1 MKQILSLCLLCI
13 FSIGFSQDSDWQTYY
28 EKSGF
33 KETPRYDQTVEY
45 CKKLAS
51 ASPWIKYVSFGVSP
65 QGRDLPLLIVDR
77 NGNFTPLKVHRSGNA
92 VLLIEAGIHPGEI
105 DGKDAGLMFIR
116 DIAIYK
122 KYEDLLNHVTI
133 LFIPIFNV
141 DGHERFSA
149 YNRINQNGPKEMGW
163 RTTAQNLN
171 LNRDFL
177 KADTPEMK
185 AWLKM
190 FNKWLPDFFVD
201 IHATDGAD
209 FQYVMT
215 YALETFGN
223 MDDGLTTW
231 AENEYLKVME
241 EDMEKA
247 GYPIFPYVAFRR
259 WHDPKS
265 GLRSMLSAPRLS
277 QGYTAIQNRIG
288 FLIENHMLK
297 DYKTRVSATYEALI
311 ITCEILNKEYEK
323 LIMLNKIADEYS
335 AGSEFR
341 SKKFPIDFRAS
352 NDSIMVDFKGFE
364 YEVERSNLSG
374 GNWFKYSDKPVDFKL
389 PYFNNQNPVV
399 EVDLPEAYIIP
410 PEWIDVIER
419 LELHGIKYSQ
429 LDEPVVIPV
438 KTYKFKNVSWRQL
451 PYEGRH
457 PVSFDY
463 DEIIEEREFSAG
475 SVVIDMNQRTA
486 RVIAHI
492 LEPKAPDS
500 YLYWGFFDAIFEQ
513 KEYAESYVM
522 ESLAR
527 KMLVEDPELKKE
539 FDQMKTNNPDFA
551 NNFWAILNW
560 FYSKTPYWDQKK
572 NVYPVGKIYD
582 REVIIL
588 NLNRFTK

>member
-1 MKQILSLCLLCI
+1 MMKQILSLCLLFI
-13 FSIGFSQDSDWQTYY
+13 FSVGFSQDSEWQTYY

-33 KETPRYDQTVEY
+33 KETPRYKQTVEY
-45 CKKLAS
+45 CKKLAD
-51 ASPWIKYVSFGVSP
+51 ASPWIKYISFGVSP
-65 QGRDLPLLIVDR
+65 QGRELPLLIVDR

-116 DIAIYK
+116 DIAIHK
-122 KYEDLLNHVTI
+122 KYEVLLDHVTI

-215 YALETFGN
+215 YGLETFGN
-223 MDDGLTTW
+223 MDDGLTAW
-231 AENEYLKVME
+231 AELEYLKVME

-265 GLRSMLSAPRLS
+265 GLRSMLSTPRLS
-277 QGYTAIQNRIG
+277 QGYSAIQNRIG

-311 ITCEILNKEYEK
+311 ITCKFLNKEYEK

-352 NDSIMVDFKGFE
+352 NDSIVVDFKGFE

-438 KTYKFKNVSWRQL
+438 KTYKFKNVSWQQL

-527 KMLVEDPELKKE
+527 KMLAEDPELKKE

-582 REVIIL
+582 IEVI
-588 NLNRFTK
+588 K

>member
-1 MKQILSLCLLCI
+1 
-13 FSIGFSQDSDWQTYY
+13 
-28 EKSGF
+28 
-33 KETPRYDQTVEY
+33 
-45 CKKLAS
+45 
-51 ASPWIKYVSFGVSP
+51 
-65 QGRDLPLLIVDR
+65 
-77 NGNFTPLKVHRSGNA
+77 
-92 VLLIEAGIHPGEI
+92 
-105 DGKDAGLMFIR
+105 
-116 DIAIYK
+116 
-122 KYEDLLNHVTI
+122 
-133 LFIPIFNV
+133 
-141 DGHERFSA
+141 
-149 YNRINQNGPKEMGW
+149 GPKEMGW

-190 FNKWLPDFFVD
+190 FNEWLPDFFVD

-215 YALETFGN
+215 YGLETFGN
-223 MDDGLTTW
+223 MDDGLTAW
-231 AENEYLKVME
+231 AELEYLKVME

-265 GLRSMLSAPRLS
+265 GLRSMLSTPRLS
-277 QGYTAIQNRIG
+277 QGYSAIQNRIG

-311 ITCEILNKEYEK
+311 ITCEILNKEYKK
-323 LIMLNKIADEYS
+323 LIMLNKKADEY
-335 AGSEFR
+335 AACKEFR

-389 PYFNNQNPVV
+389 PYFNDQKPVV

-410 PEWIDVIER
+410 PEWINIIEL

-438 KTYKFKNVSWRQL
+438 QTYKFKNVSWRQL

-463 DEIIEEREFSAG
+463 DEIFEEREFPAG

-527 KMLVEDPELKKE
+527 KMLAENPELKKE
-539 FDQMKTNNPDFA
+539 FEQMKTNNPDFA

-582 REVIIL
+582 R
-588 NLNRFTK
+588 

>member
-1 MKQILSLCLLCI
+1 MMKQILSLCLLFI
-13 FSIGFSQDSDWQTYY
+13 FSVGFSQDSEWQTYY

-33 KETPRYDQTVEY
+33 KETPRYKQTIEY
-45 CKKLAS
+45 CKKLAD

-65 QGRDLPLLIVDR
+65 RGRELPLLIIDR
-77 NGNFTPLKVHRSGNA
+77 NGNFTPLKVHKSCNA

-116 DIAIYK
+116 DIAIHK
-122 KYEDLLNHVTI
+122 KYEVLLDHVTI

-215 YALETFGN
+215 YGLETFGN
-223 MDDGLTTW
+223 MDDGLTAW
-231 AENEYLKVME
+231 AELEYLKVME

-265 GLRSMLSAPRLS
+265 GLRSMLSTPRLS
-277 QGYTAIQNRIG
+277 QGYSAIQNRIG

-311 ITCEILNKEYEK
+311 ITCKFLNKEYEK

-352 NDSIMVDFKGFE
+352 NDSIVVDFKGFE

-527 KMLVEDPELKKE
+527 KMLAEDPELKKE

-582 REVIIL
+582 IEVI
-588 NLNRFTK
+588 K

>member
-1 MKQILSLCLLCI
+1 MMKQILSLCLLCI
-13 FSIGFSQDSDWQTYY
+13 FSIGFSQDNDWQTYY

-33 KETPRYDQTVEY
+33 KETPRYKQTVEY
-45 CKKLAS
+45 CKKLTD
-51 ASPWIKYVSFGVSP
+51 ASPWIKYISFGVSP
-65 QGRDLPLLIVDR
+65 QGRELPLLIIDR
-77 NGNFTPLKVHRSGNA
+77 NENFTPLKVHKSGNA

-116 DIAIYK
+116 DIAIHK
-122 KYEDLLNHVTI
+122 KYEDLLDHVTI

-190 FNKWLPDFFVD
+190 FNRWLPDFFVD

-223 MDDGLTTW
+223 MDDGLTAW

-241 EDMEKA
+241 QDMEKA

-265 GLRSMLSAPRLS
+265 GLRSMLSPPRLS

-288 FLIENHMLK
+288 FLVENHMLK

-311 ITCEILNKEYEK
+311 ITCEILNKEYIK
-323 LIMLNKIADEYS
+323 LIMLNKKADEYS

-341 SKKFPIDFRAS
+341 SKIFPIDFRAS

-389 PYFNNQNPVV
+389 PYFNDQEPVV
-399 EVDLPEAYIIP
+399 EVNLPEAYIIP

-438 KTYKFKNVSWRQL
+438 KTYKFKDVNWRQL

-463 DEIIEEREFSAG
+463 DEIIEEREFPAG
-475 SVVIDMNQRTA
+475 SVLIDMNQRTA

-527 KMLVEDPELKKE
+527 KMLAEDPELKKE
-539 FDQMKTNNPDFA
+539 FEQKITNNPDFT

-582 REVIIL
+582 REVI
-588 NLNRFTK
+588 K

>member
-1 MKQILSLCLLCI
+1 MMKQILSLCLLFI
-13 FSIGFSQDSDWQTYY
+13 FSVGFSQDSEWQTYY

-33 KETPRYDQTVEY
+33 KETPRYKQTVEY
-45 CKKLAS
+45 CKKLAD
-51 ASPWIKYVSFGVSP
+51 ASPWIKYISFGVSP
-65 QGRDLPLLIVDR
+65 QGRELPLLIVDR

-116 DIAIYK
+116 DIAIHK
-122 KYEDLLNHVTI
+122 KYEDLLDHVTI

-215 YALETFGN
+215 YGLETFGN
-223 MDDGLTTW
+223 MDDGLTAW
-231 AENEYLKVME
+231 AELEYLKVME

-265 GLRSMLSAPRLS
+265 GLRSMLSTPRLS
-277 QGYTAIQNRIG
+277 QGYSAIQNRIG

-311 ITCEILNKEYEK
+311 ITCKFLNKEYEK

-352 NDSIMVDFKGFE
+352 NDSIVVDFKGFE

-527 KMLVEDPELKKE
+527 KMLAEDPELKKE

-582 REVIIL
+582 REVI
-588 NLNRFTK
+588 K

>member
-1 MKQILSLCLLCI
+1 MMKQILSLCLLCI
-13 FSIGFSQDSDWQTYY
+13 FSVGFSQDSEWQTYY

-33 KETPRYDQTVEY
+33 KETPQYKQTVEY
-45 CKKLAS
+45 CKKLAD

-65 QGRDLPLLIVDR
+65 QVPELPLLIVDR
-77 NGNFTPLKVHRSGNA
+77 NGNFTPLKVHKSGNA

-122 KYEDLLNHVTI
+122 KYEDLLDHVTI

-141 DGHERFSA
+141 DGHERFSQ

-215 YALETFGN
+215 YALETLGN
-223 MDDGLTTW
+223 MDDGLTAW

-241 EDMEKA
+241 EDMEIA

-265 GLRSMLSAPRLS
+265 GLRSMLSTPRLS
-277 QGYTAIQNRIG
+277 QGYSAIQNRVG

-297 DYKTRVSATYEALI
+297 DYKTRVSATYEALV
-311 ITCEILNKEYEK
+311 ITCEILNKEYIK
-323 LIMLNKIADEYS
+323 LVMLNKKADEYS

-341 SKKFPIDFRAS
+341 NKKFPIDFRAS
-352 NDSIMVDFKGFE
+352 NDSIMIDFKGFE
-364 YEVERSNLSG
+364 YEVVRSNLSG

-389 PYFNNQNPVV
+389 PYFNDQKPVV

-463 DEIIEEREFSAG
+463 DEITEEREFPAG

-527 KMLVEDPELKKE
+527 KMLAEDPELKKE
-539 FDQMKTNNPDFA
+539 FEQMKTNNPDFA

-582 REVIIL
+582 REVI
-588 NLNRFTK
+588 K

>member
-1 MKQILSLCLLCI
+1 MMKQILSLCLLFI
-13 FSIGFSQDSDWQTYY
+13 FSVGFSQDSEWQTYY

-33 KETPRYDQTVEY
+33 KETPRYKQTVEY
-45 CKKLAS
+45 CKKLAD
-51 ASPWIKYVSFGVSP
+51 ASPWIKYISFGVSP
-65 QGRDLPLLIVDR
+65 QGRELPLLIVDR

-116 DIAIYK
+116 DIAIHK
-122 KYEDLLNHVTI
+122 KYEDLLDHVTI

-215 YALETFGN
+215 YGLETFGN
-223 MDDGLTTW
+223 MDDGLTAW
-231 AENEYLKVME
+231 AELEYLKVME

-265 GLRSMLSAPRLS
+265 GLRSMLSTPRLS
-277 QGYTAIQNRIG
+277 QGYSAIQNRIG

-311 ITCEILNKEYEK
+311 ITCKFLNKEYEK

-527 KMLVEDPELKKE
+527 KMLAEDPELKKE
-539 FDQMKTNNPDFA
+539 FEQKKTNNPDFA

-582 REVIIL
+582 REVIKRL
-588 NLNRFTK
+588 NG

>member
-1 MKQILSLCLLCI
+1 MKKQILSLCLVCI
-13 FSIGFSQDSDWQTYY
+13 FSVGFSQDNDWHTYY

-33 KETPRYDQTVEY
+33 KETPRYKQTVEY
-45 CKKLAS
+45 CKKLAD
-51 ASPWIKYVSFGVSP
+51 ASPLIKYVSFGVSP
-65 QGRDLPLLIVDR
+65 QGRELPILIIDN
-77 NGNFTPLKVHRSGNA
+77 NGNFTPLKVHKSGNA
-92 VLLIEAGIHPGEI
+92 VFLIEAGIHPGEI

-116 DIAIYK
+116 DIAIFK
-122 KYEDLLNHVTI
+122 KYEDLLDHVTI

-141 DGHERFSA
+141 DGHERFGP

-215 YALETFGN
+215 YALEIWGN
-223 MDDGLTTW
+223 MDPGLTAW

-265 GLRSMLSAPRLS
+265 GLHSMLSPPRLS

-288 FLIENHMLK
+288 FLVENHMLK
-297 DYKTRVSATYEALI
+297 DYKTRVSATYETLV
-311 ITCEILNKEYEK
+311 ITCKILNKEYKK
-323 LIMLNKIADEYS
+323 LIMLNKKADEYS

-364 YEVERSNLSG
+364 YEVESSNLSG

-389 PYFNNQNPVV
+389 PYFNDQKPLVKV
-399 EVDLPEAYIIP
+399 ELPEAYIIP
-410 PEWIDVIER
+410 PEWIDIIER

-429 LDEPVVIPV
+429 LDEPIVIPV
-438 KTYKFKNVSWRQL
+438 KTYKFKDVSWRQF

-463 DEIIEEREFSAG
+463 DEIIEEREFPAG
-475 SVVIDMNQRTA
+475 SVVIDMNQRAA

-527 KMLVEDPELKKE
+527 KMLAEDPELKKE
-539 FDQMKTNNPDFA
+539 FEQKKINNPDFA
-551 NNFWAILNW
+551 NNFRAILNW

-572 NVYPVGKIYD
+572 NIYPVGKIYN
-582 REVIIL
+582 REMIKWL
-588 NLNRFTK
+588 DG

>member
-13 FSIGFSQDSDWQTYY
+13 FSVGFSQDAGWLTYY

-33 KETPRYDQTVEY
+33 KETPRYKQTVEY
-45 CKKLAS
+45 CEKLAD
-51 ASPWIKYVSFGVSP
+51 ASPWIKYVSFGISP
-65 QGRDLPLLIVDR
+65 QGRELPLLIVDR

-122 KYEDLLNHVTI
+122 KYEDLLDHVTI

-141 DGHERFSA
+141 DGHERFSQ

-190 FNKWLPDFFVD
+190 FNEWLPDFFVD

-215 YALETFGN
+215 YGLETFGN
-223 MDDGLTTW
+223 MDDGLTAW
-231 AENEYLKVME
+231 AELEYLKVME

-265 GLRSMLSAPRLS
+265 GLRSMLSTPRLS
-277 QGYTAIQNRIG
+277 QGYSAIQNRIG

-311 ITCEILNKEYEK
+311 ITCKFLNKEYEK

-389 PYFNNQNPVV
+389 PYFNDQKPVV

-410 PEWIDVIER
+410 PEWINIIEL

-438 KTYKFKNVSWRQL
+438 QTYKFKNVSWRQL

-463 DEIIEEREFSAG
+463 DEIFEEREFPAG

-527 KMLVEDPELKKE
+527 KMLAEDPELKKE
-539 FDQMKTNNPDFA
+539 FEQMKTNNPDFA

-582 REVIIL
+582 R
-588 NLNRFTK
+588 

>member
-13 FSIGFSQDSDWQTYY
+13 FSIGFSQNSDWQTYY

-33 KETPRYDQTVEY
+33 KETPRYKQTVEY
-45 CKKLAS
+45 CKKLAD

-65 QGRDLPLLIVDR
+65 QGRELPLLIIDR
-77 NGNFTPLKVHRSGNA
+77 NGNFTPLKVHKSGNA

-122 KYEDLLNHVTI
+122 KYENLLDHVTI

-141 DGHERFSA
+141 DGHERFSQ

-190 FNKWLPDFFVD
+190 FNEWLPDFFVD

-215 YALETFGN
+215 YGLETFGN
-223 MDDGLTTW
+223 MDDELTAW
-231 AENEYLKVME
+231 AELEYLKVME

-265 GLRSMLSAPRLS
+265 GLRSMSSTPRLS

-311 ITCEILNKEYEK
+311 ITCDILNKEYKK
-323 LIMLNKIADEYS
+323 LVMLNKKADEYS

-389 PYFNNQNPVV
+389 PYFNDQEPVV

-438 KTYKFKNVSWRQL
+438 KTYKFKNVSWRRL

-463 DEIIEEREFSAG
+463 DEIIEEREFPAG

-527 KMLVEDPELKKE
+527 KMLAEDPELKKE
-539 FDQMKTNNPDFA
+539 FEQMKTNNPDFA

-582 REVIIL
+582 REVI
-588 NLNRFTK
+588 K

>member
-1 MKQILSLCLLCI
+1 MMKQILSLCLLFI
-13 FSIGFSQDSDWQTYY
+13 FSVGFSQDSEWQTYY

-33 KETPRYDQTVEY
+33 KETPRYKQTVEY
-45 CKKLAS
+45 CKKLAD
-51 ASPWIKYVSFGVSP
+51 ASPWIKYISFGVSP
-65 QGRDLPLLIVDR
+65 QGRELPLLIVDR

-122 KYEDLLNHVTI
+122 KYEDLLDHVTI

-215 YALETFGN
+215 YGLETFGN
-223 MDDGLTTW
+223 MDDGLTAW
-231 AENEYLKVME
+231 AELEYLKVME

-265 GLRSMLSAPRLS
+265 GLRSMLSTPRLS
-277 QGYTAIQNRIG
+277 QGYSAIQNRIG

-311 ITCEILNKEYEK
+311 ITCKFLNKEYEK

-352 NDSIMVDFKGFE
+352 NDSIVVDFKGFE

-438 KTYKFKNVSWRQL
+438 KTYKFKNVSWQQL

-527 KMLVEDPELKKE
+527 KMLAEDPELKKE

-582 REVIIL
+582 REVI
-588 NLNRFTK
+588 K

>member
-1 MKQILSLCLLCI
+1 MKKQILSLCLVCI
-13 FSIGFSQDSDWQTYY
+13 FSVGFSQDNDWHTYY

-33 KETPRYDQTVEY
+33 KETPRYKQTVEY
-45 CKKLAS
+45 CKKLAD
-51 ASPWIKYVSFGVSP
+51 ASPLIKYVSFGVSP
-65 QGRDLPLLIVDR
+65 QGRELPILIIDN
-77 NGNFTPLKVHRSGNA
+77 NGNFTPLKVHKSGNA
-92 VLLIEAGIHPGEI
+92 VFLIEAGIHPGEI

-116 DIAIYK
+116 DIAIFK
-122 KYEDLLNHVTI
+122 KYEDLLDHVTI

-141 DGHERFSA
+141 DGHERFGP

-215 YALETFGN
+215 YALEIWGN
-223 MDDGLTTW
+223 MDPGLTAW

-265 GLRSMLSAPRLS
+265 GLHSMLSPPRLS

-288 FLIENHMLK
+288 FLVENHMLK
-297 DYKTRVSATYEALI
+297 DYKTRVSATYETLV
-311 ITCEILNKEYEK
+311 ITCKILNKEYKK
-323 LIMLNKIADEYS
+323 LIMLNKKADEYS

-364 YEVERSNLSG
+364 YEVESSNLSG

-389 PYFNNQNPVV
+389 PYFNDQKPLVKV
-399 EVDLPEAYIIP
+399 ELPEAYIIP
-410 PEWIDVIER
+410 PEWIDIIER

-429 LDEPVVIPV
+429 LDEPIVIPV
-438 KTYKFKNVSWRQL
+438 KTYKFKDVSWRQF

-463 DEIIEEREFSAG
+463 DEIIEEREFPAG
-475 SVVIDMNQRTA
+475 SVVIDMNQRAA

-527 KMLVEDPELKKE
+527 KMLAEDPELKKE
-539 FDQMKTNNPDFA
+539 FEQKKINNPDFA
-551 NNFWAILNW
+551 NNFRAILNW

-572 NVYPVGKIYD
+572 NIYPVGKIYN
-582 REVIIL
+582 REII
-588 NLNRFTK
+588 K

>member
-1 MKQILSLCLLCI
+1 MKQILSLCLLFI
-13 FSIGFSQDSDWQTYY
+13 FSVGFSQDSEWQTYY

-45 CKKLAS
+45 CKKLAD
-51 ASPWIKYVSFGVSP
+51 ASPWIKYISFGVSP
-65 QGRDLPLLIVDR
+65 QGRELPLLIVDR

-116 DIAIYK
+116 DIAIHK
-122 KYEDLLNHVTI
+122 KYEVLLDHVTI

-215 YALETFGN
+215 YGLETFGN
-223 MDDGLTTW
+223 MDDGLTAW
-231 AENEYLKVME
+231 AELEYLKVME

-265 GLRSMLSAPRLS
+265 GLRSMLSTPRLS
-277 QGYTAIQNRIG
+277 QGYSAIQNRIG

-311 ITCEILNKEYEK
+311 ITCKFLNKEYEK

-352 NDSIMVDFKGFE
+352 NDSIVVDFKGFE

-438 KTYKFKNVSWRQL
+438 KTYKFKNVSWQQL

-527 KMLVEDPELKKE
+527 KMLAEDPELKKE

-582 REVIIL
+582 IEVI
-588 NLNRFTK
+588 K

>member
-539 FDQMKTNNPDFA
+539 FEQMKTNNPDFA

-582 REVIIL
+582 KEVI
-588 NLNRFTK
+588 K